1 MANNIYE
8 NNNAGNIKYV
18 NDGGIEGSD
27 YYLGKTGSGI
37 KYKKFNSKEEGLKG
51 ILDVVYNYAS
61 ADIDTMMNK
70 YAKDDKAGKA
80 IENYGAELRYAYDL
94 SKTLDYDDNDQLVD
108 FIKGV
113 THFEN
118 SANSQDYRKYYTDKD
133 YKDAVKLFQEKRL
146 LEKGSIN
153 EQIKDAEMQGL
164 NLDG

>member
-51 ILDVVYNYAS
+51 ILDVVYNYANT
-61 ADIDTMMNK
+61 DIDAIMNK

-118 SANSQDYRKYYTDKD
+118 NSDYKQYYTEKD
-133 YKDAVKLFQEKRL
+133 FNDALQLYRESKLFEGQ
-146 LEKGSIN
+146 GSID
-153 EQIKDAEMQGL
+153 EQIKDAEMKGL